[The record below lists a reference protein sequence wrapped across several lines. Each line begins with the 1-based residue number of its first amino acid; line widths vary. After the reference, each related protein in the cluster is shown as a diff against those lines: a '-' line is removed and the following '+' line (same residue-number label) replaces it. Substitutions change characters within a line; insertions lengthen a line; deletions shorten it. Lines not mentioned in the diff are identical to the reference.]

1 MESLERNLYREHFM
15 AFFRNDEKLNQ
26 LSTDDRIEI
35 FMSILQ
41 GSSDI
46 SKDLLVNLI
55 SDYCVSWIDIMD
67 NTSEKK

>member
-1 MESLERNLYREHFM
+1 M